1 MRRGANLV
9 RTMQA
14 GLARCH
20 STCAWKG
27 AHFYSL
33 ARVPVRS
40 LHTLAGLAHN
50 MEQRPKTAEQHAE
63 MIRILAAE
71 RRRQKSVDLVRQRKA
86 RLAAQ
91 EAQSGGT
98 TPRTPRT
105 PRVRIRPDM
114 RCAAR

>member
-1 MRRGANLV
+1 
-9 RTMQA
+9 
-14 GLARCH
+14 
-20 STCAWKG
+20 
-27 AHFYSL
+27 
-33 ARVPVRS
+33 
-40 LHTLAGLAHN
+40 